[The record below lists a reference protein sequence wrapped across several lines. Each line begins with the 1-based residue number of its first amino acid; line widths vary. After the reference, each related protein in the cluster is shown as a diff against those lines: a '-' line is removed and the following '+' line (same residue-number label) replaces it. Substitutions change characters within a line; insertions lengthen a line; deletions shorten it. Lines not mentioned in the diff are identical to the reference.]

1 MKTLWMW
8 SNNVTMYFSKTNVI
22 SLLFM
27 TLLLNACGGLTKS
40 DKAPVISWWLEPFTA
55 PAMETGSEPSV
66 SVNVVVKVVPG
77 LDTDQILALSEA
89 AAIKPY
95 SSARWVDNLP
105 DLLDSLVSRTLT
117 ASGRFDLGP
126 GHGGNQTVNCDLQLE
141 FTEFFG
147 LLNASAQTTE
157 VRVVIEGRYQCDSGI
172 SLPLNLRA
180 SIPLQDKRMS
190 VIVAAFQQ
198 ATDAVLKD
206 MLDQL

>member
-1 MKTLWMW
+1 MTI
-8 SNNVTMYFSKTNVI
+8 YISKINVI

-27 TLLLNACGGLTKS
+27 SLLLNACGGLTKS

-55 PAMETGSEPSV
+55 QAIETTSEPLV
-66 SVNVVVKVVPG
+66 SVNVAVKVVPG

-89 AAIKPY
+89 AAIRPY

-105 DLLDSLVSRTLT
+105 DLIDSLVSRTLT

-126 GHGGNQTVNCDLQLE
+126 GHDGNDTVNCDLQLE
-141 FTEFFG
+141 LTDFFG

-157 VRVVIEGRYQCDSGI
+157 VRVVIEGRYQCDSGS
-172 SLPLNLRA
+172 SLPLNLEA
-180 SIPLQDKRMS
+180 SIPLEDKRMS

>member
-1 MKTLWMW
+1 
-8 SNNVTMYFSKTNVI
+8 MYFSRISVI

-27 TLLLNACGGLTKS
+27 SLLLNACGGLTKS
-40 DKAPVISWWLEPFTA
+40 DEPPVISWWLEPFTA
-55 PAMETGSEPSV
+55 QAMEVDSEPSV

-77 LDTDQILALSEA
+77 LDTDQILALSET
-89 AAIKPY
+89 AAIRPY

-105 DLLDSLVSRTLT
+105 DLIDSLVSRTLT
-117 ASGRFDLGP
+117 ASGRFDVGSRS
-126 GHGGNQTVNCDLQLE
+126 GGNETVNCDLQLE
-141 FTEFFG
+141 LTDFFG
-147 LLNASAQTTE
+147 LLNASGQTTE
-157 VRVVIEGRYQCDSGI
+157 IRVVIEGRYQCDSGI
-172 SLPLNLRA
+172 LLPLNLRA